1 MRIIRYG
8 TVTTF
13 VFTDRKT
20 GISANDGKWH
30 AICLTWN
37 NDDGTYQFFKDGV
50 MEKQET
56 DFKKGYTIEAG
67 GSLVL
72 GQQQDKVGYDFDED
86 QSFVGNLARVNVWS
100 YVLPKDAIIA
110 FSESCSSNLGIRGDV
125 YKWSDFMY
133 GVKGCAAFEIPSS
146 CVWACLIRIKESNRL
161 FSVHYTSLWKQSI
174 SILASA
180 ISKKFP
186 RFQFA
191 LIVN

>member
-30 AICLTWN
+30 ALCLTWN

-146 CVWACLIRIKESNRL
+146 CV
-161 FSVHYTSLWKQSI
+161 
-174 SILASA
+174 
-180 ISKKFP
+180 
-186 RFQFA
+186 
-191 LIVN
+191 